1 VARVR
6 AELKDPEVAYRRR
19 WMTLTV
25 LCISLMVIGLDNTIL
40 NVALPTLSHAK
51 NLGGLGASGS
61 ALQWIVDAYTLVF
74 AGLLL
79 TMGSLGDRF
88 GRYKFLTFGLVVFGT
103 GSVMS
108 AFAPSAGVLIATRS
122 LMGIGGAC
130 IMPGT
135 LSILSN
141 VFRSPAERAKAIGV
155 WAGVSALGVGIGP
168 VAGGALLTHFWWGS
182 VFLVNVPVCMV
193 ALVAGYFLLPRS
205 RDPNAPRLDP
215 LGAILSILGLVL
227 VLWAIIQAP
236 TEGWTDPSVVLAF
249 FAGVVVLICF
259 VAWELHTDH
268 PMLDVRFFEN
278 RRFTAANIAITMTFF
293 ALFGSLFLITQY
305 LQTVLGFSALE
316 AGIRMLPMA
325 CVMLVVAPL
334 APRIVE
340 RVGTKLVVGTGLL
353 LVTAGMAWASAVPTT
368 DGYLHLVVAMVMLS
382 GGMGLIMAPATE
394 SIMGSL
400 PPAKAGVGS
409 AMNDTTRQMGGAL
422 GVAIIGSILA
432 TSYRP
437 GVTDALTAL
446 GAPANVITQAQDS
459 VAGAVQA
466 ASTLP
471 AGLGDAV
478 ATAAKS
484 EFVDAFGGALII
496 ASCVVLVAAVIVFL
510 FLPARA
516 HDARESVEG
525 PLDGLASLTFAE
537 AEGVLEDD
545 AEHEATVLAQR
556 SSGSPG
562 T

>member
-1 VARVR
+1 
-6 AELKDPEVAYRRR
+6 
-19 WMTLTV
+19 
-25 LCISLMVIGLDNTIL
+25 
-40 NVALPTLSHAK
+40 
-51 NLGGLGASGS
+51 
-61 ALQWIVDAYTLVF
+61 LQ
-74 AGLLL
+74 
-79 TMGSLGDRF
+79 
-88 GRYKFLTFGLVVFGT
+88 
-103 GSVMS
+103 
-108 AFAPSAGVLIATRS
+108 
-122 LMGIGGAC
+122 
-130 IMPGT
+130 
-135 LSILSN
+135 
-141 VFRSPAERAKAIGV
+141 
-155 WAGVSALGVGIGP
+155 
-168 VAGGALLTHFWWGS
+168 HFWWGS
-182 VFLVNVPVCMV
+182 VFLVNVPVCIV

-249 FAGVVVLICF
+249 FAGVLVLVCF

-437 GVTDALTAL
+437 GVTNALTAL

-478 ATAAKS
+478 AAAARS

-496 ASCVVLVAAVIVFL
+496 ASCVVLVAAVVVFL

-545 AEHEATVLAQR
+545 AENEAAVLADR
-556 SSGSPG
+556 SSGSADS
-562 T
+562 